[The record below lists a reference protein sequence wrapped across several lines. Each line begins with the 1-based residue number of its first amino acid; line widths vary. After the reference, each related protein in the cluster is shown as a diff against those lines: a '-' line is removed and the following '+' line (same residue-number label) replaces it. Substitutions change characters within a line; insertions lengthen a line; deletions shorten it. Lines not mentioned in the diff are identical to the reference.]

1 MNATTYFLLGCMD
14 EDVRGRALVRAAEEG
29 HDDVVTL
36 LLDHVHNG
44 YWNQA
49 LVAACRQ
56 GRAVCV
62 GTLLKAG
69 ASPESKTAE
78 GFTALM
84 IAARHGQ
91 AHCADILL
99 KNGAAVDAIQKNGS
113 TALMIAANY
122 GRPLCVQRLLRE
134 GADVNKKGP
143 LGFGCLMYAC
153 KRGYVGIARMVLK
166 AGATVDRRGYAGFTP
181 LMLAAEAG
189 HEQCARVLLAAGADM
204 DATKCDRAT
213 ALLVAVCCG
222 REKVARVLIEAGA
235 RVVDR
240 DGGPLLPYKPSWRFL
255 TPDGAR
261 ALRTEYLLRRW
272 REAYRVRAYA
282 VHWMGDVAER
292 LHAPGGRGRKRDRD
306 AYQAEFF

>member
-14 EDVRGRALVRAAEEG
+14 EGVRGRALVRAAEEG

-36 LLDHVHNG
+36 LLDHVHSE
-44 YWNQA
+44 YWNKA

-69 ASPESKTAE
+69 ASPESKPAE

-84 IAARHGQ
+84 VAAQHGQ
-91 AHCADILL
+91 ARCADILL
-99 KNGAAVDAIQKNGS
+99 KNGAVVDAIQKNGW
-113 TALMIAANY
+113 TALMIAADN
-122 GRPLCVQRLLRE
+122 GHSLCAQRLLRE

-153 KRGYVGIARMVLK
+153 RRGYVGIARMVLK
-166 AGATVDRRGYAGFTP
+166 AGAEVDRRGYAGFTP
-181 LMLAAEAG
+181 LMIAAEAG

-204 DATKCDRAT
+204 DATKNDRAT
-213 ALLVAVCCG
+213 ALLVAVGCG

-240 DGGPLLPYKPSWRFL
+240 DGGPLLPYKPSWPFL
-255 TPDGAR
+255 TPDGTR
-261 ALRTEYLLRRW
+261 ALRTAYLLRRW

-292 LHAPGGRGRKRDRD
+292 LHALGGRGRKRDRD
-306 AYQAEFF
+306 AYEADFF